1 MTKPVLVV
9 GSLNMDMVVRAPRH
23 PQVGETIFGTFF
35 NTYPGGKGANQA
47 VAVARLGAAV
57 TMIGKVGSDA
67 FGSELVQI
75 ASDEGINTDWISHE
89 PNQPSGIALITV
101 SENGQ
106 NTIVVV
112 PGANAYL
119 SATDLDSAHS
129 AFEEAALLVLQLESP
144 LETVIHAAELAQRNK
159 IPVLLNPAP
168 AQPIPLELLQQVDIL
183 IPNQHELLQ
192 ISGQP
197 EMDSAIETLLRLGV
211 KQLLITLGEE
221 GVILASVNQRLLIPA
236 FKVTAIDTVAAGD
249 AFVGALAVALTRGL
263 SLKKAAQFAN
273 AAAAISVTR
282 SGAQPSLP
290 TQIEVE
296 KFLKEHLH

>member
-47 VAVARLGAAV
+47 VAIARLDAAV
-57 TMIGKVGSDA
+57 TMIGKIGSDA

-75 ASDEGINTDWISHE
+75 ASDEGINTDWISLE

-119 SATDLDSAHS
+119 TVTDLDSARS
-129 AFEEAALLVLQLESP
+129 AFEEAALVVLQLESP
-144 LETVIHAAELAQRNK
+144 LETVLHAAKLAQRNK

-168 AQPIPLELLQQVDIL
+168 AQPVPLELLQQVDIL

-192 ISGQP
+192 ISGQS
-197 EMDSAIETLLRLGV
+197 EMDSAIEILLGLGV

-249 AFVGALAVALTRGL
+249 AFVGALAVALTREL

-282 SGAQPSLP
+282 PGAQPSLP
-290 TQIEVE
+290 TQIEVK

>member
-47 VAVARLGAAV
+47 VAIARLGVAV

-67 FGSELVQI
+67 FGSELVRI

-89 PNQPSGIALITV
+89 PNQTSGIALITV

-119 SATDLDSAHS
+119 TASDLDSAHS
-129 AFEEAALLVLQLESP
+129 AFEEAALVVLQLESP
-144 LETVIHAAELAQRNK
+144 LETVLHAAELAQRIK

-168 AQPIPLELLQQVDIL
+168 AQTLPLELLQQVDIL

-192 ISGQP
+192 ISGQS

-282 SGAQPSLP
+282 PGAQPSLP
-290 TQIEVE
+290 TQIEVR